1 MQAHTDRR
9 MLAISA
15 KISLQPYGAHDRR
28 SGVYPIMP
36 LQRFTARR
44 DFWNGMPC
52 RGRIELDIT
61 DAKACVD
68 RPAMRRAFFMG
79 ISGHFQQV
87 TGGPDAVGYTRAKR
101 PESDWQ

>member
-1 MQAHTDRR
+1 M
-9 MLAISA
+9 
-15 KISLQPYGAHDRR
+15 KIA
-28 SGVYPIMP
+28 V
-36 LQRFTARR
+36 RFSFAVVRHVSFR
-44 DFWNGMPC
+44 GRNAC

-87 TGGPDAVGYTRAKR
+87 TGGPYAVGYTRAKR
-101 PESDWQ
+101 PELDWQ